1 MQIVELFTE
10 NAWDAGTRIPVRRAA
25 LEGRENCLLSR
36 MSCDVADPILSG
48 NNSGNFADGEPTRN
62 KQ

>member
-10 NAWDAGTRIPVRRAA
+10 NAWDAGTRIPVRRVA

-36 MSCDVADPILSG
+36 MSCDADDPILGVGNDASG
-48 NNSGNFADGEPTRN
+48 KVE
-62 KQ
+62 KV

>member
-10 NAWDAGTRIPVRRAA
+10 NAWDAGTRIPVRRVA

-36 MSCDVADPILSG
+36 MSCDADDPVLLG
-48 NNSGNFADGEPTRN
+48 KNGVPE
-62 KQ
+62 